1 MFSLLTIGFVF
12 FFSLQVVA
20 VDLNAPA
27 EKKVTV
33 GSEIRR
39 STSAIADASLN
50 TKGTDH
56 LGRLQAFSAVFDRNQ
71 QANTDTQAFRLGASL
86 AALISLD
93 VTLNMAAQNPN
104 SMFNPPREMQL
115 VEVDAKRYFKEVRKI
130 QKELNIDDQTLIKAT
145 PFKPDL
151 LKRPAYIGE
160 TRNLNNRSLASSP
173 CP

>member
-1 MFSLLTIGFVF
+1 MKKFLFFLILLLFLLY
-12 FFSLQVVA
+12 SAAWA

-39 STSAIADASLN
+39 GTSAITDASLN
-50 TKGTDH
+50 IKGTDH

-86 AALISLD
+86 GALISLD
-93 VTLNMAAQNPN
+93 VTLNLAAQNPN
-104 SMFNPPREMQL
+104 SMFYPAREIQL
-115 VEVDAKRYFKEVRKI
+115 VEVDAKDYFKEVRKI
-130 QKELNIDDQTLIKAT
+130 QKELNIDDQTLIQAT

-151 LKRPAYIGE
+151 LKA
-160 TRNLNNRSLASSP
+160 SLYRWDKKSK
-173 CP
+173 